1 MLIHKNLRV
10 LNFKKIK
17 NHYQKNIKTYSKG
30 SSRTGESKLN
40 LLSSILIEKGGLC
53 RCRRFFTN
61 PLYLRRKHMIKN
73 EKINMENDAMLQK
86 NQGGKK
92 GRTLKDLNL
101 MDDFLFDVA
110 TEDLETCK
118 TIIEFATG
126 KRLKSLRWKEGQK
139 VIHNLPGKRGI
150 RMDFVAEED
159 DGTRYDVEMQ
169 KENQGNLPKR
179 TRFYQALNDAPL
191 LKSGEVGFDKLQPL
205 EIIVI
210 CDFDL
215 FKKGKYRYTFENRCE
230 EVPELVMGDE
240 CRKIF
245 LNTNGTNAEEVE
257 PELVD
262 FLHYITESN
271 DTGLRENSDHRL
283 KDLHHKIQQIKA
295 SDEMEASFMKAEE
308 RERLI
313 REKGREEGREEGRRQ
328 VELIKLLLEKKQYDD
343 AKRVTEDEEYC
354 EQLCEEYNI

>member
-1 MLIHKNLRV
+1 MLIQKNLRV

-150 RMDFVAEED
+150 RMDFVAEKYSL
-159 DGTRYDVEMQ
+159 TRTEQM
-169 KENQGNLPKR
+169 PK
-179 TRFYQALNDAPL
+179 
-191 LKSGEVGFDKLQPL
+191 K
-205 EIIVI
+205 
-210 CDFDL
+210 
-215 FKKGKYRYTFENRCE
+215 
-230 EVPELVMGDE
+230 
-240 CRKIF
+240 
-245 LNTNGTNAEEVE
+245 
-257 PELVD
+257 
-262 FLHYITESN
+262 
-271 DTGLRENSDHRL
+271 
-283 KDLHHKIQQIKA
+283 
-295 SDEMEASFMKAEE
+295 
-308 RERLI
+308 
-313 REKGREEGREEGRRQ
+313 
-328 VELIKLLLEKKQYDD
+328 
-343 AKRVTEDEEYC
+343 
-354 EQLCEEYNI
+354 

>member
-61 PLYLRRKHMIKN
+61 PLYLRRKH
-73 EKINMENDAMLQK
+73 MLQK

-150 RMDFVAEED
+150 RMDFVAEKYSL
-159 DGTRYDVEMQ
+159 TRTEQM
-169 KENQGNLPKR
+169 PK
-179 TRFYQALNDAPL
+179 
-191 LKSGEVGFDKLQPL
+191 K
-205 EIIVI
+205 
-210 CDFDL
+210 
-215 FKKGKYRYTFENRCE
+215 
-230 EVPELVMGDE
+230 
-240 CRKIF
+240 
-245 LNTNGTNAEEVE
+245 
-257 PELVD
+257 
-262 FLHYITESN
+262 
-271 DTGLRENSDHRL
+271 
-283 KDLHHKIQQIKA
+283 
-295 SDEMEASFMKAEE
+295 
-308 RERLI
+308 
-313 REKGREEGREEGRRQ
+313 
-328 VELIKLLLEKKQYDD
+328 
-343 AKRVTEDEEYC
+343 
-354 EQLCEEYNI
+354 

>member
-1 MLIHKNLRV
+1 
-10 LNFKKIK
+10 
-17 NHYQKNIKTYSKG
+17 
-30 SSRTGESKLN
+30 
-40 LLSSILIEKGGLC
+40 
-53 RCRRFFTN
+53 
-61 PLYLRRKHMIKN
+61 
-73 EKINMENDAMLQK
+73 
-86 NQGGKK
+86 
-92 GRTLKDLNL
+92 
-101 MDDFLFDVA
+101 
-110 TEDLETCK
+110 
-118 TIIEFATG
+118 
-126 KRLKSLRWKEGQK
+126 
-139 VIHNLPGKRGI
+139 
-150 RMDFVAEED
+150 
-159 DGTRYDVEMQ
+159 
-169 KENQGNLPKR
+169 
-179 TRFYQALNDAPL
+179 
-191 LKSGEVGFDKLQPL
+191 
-205 EIIVI
+205 
-210 CDFDL
+210 
-215 FKKGKYRYTFENRCE
+215 
-230 EVPELVMGDE
+230 MGDE